1 MHSPPQAEREKEK
14 QVGSL
19 EKRDATYSSDI
30 SSSEVNSDESD
41 SDDDGVSGE
50 AGGDGESSDDDDG
63 VSGEAGGDGES
74 NDEDDSES
82 LSTSEPQ
89 DTIKVRMVHRL
100 S

>member
-19 EKRDATYSSDI
+19 EKRDATYSSDM

-41 SDDDGVSGE
+41 S
-50 AGGDGESSDDDDG
+50 DDDG

>member
-50 AGGDGESSDDDDG
+50 AGGDGES
-63 VSGEAGGDGES
+63 